1 MFAECFGNLAATR
14 IMDADKCNPWFIY
27 FRIFGFMH
35 ILSSDPLQ
43 DFYDLIGFENL
54 AIRNNFSVYNQR
66 RGSHHTVSSNLCEI
80 SHMIDCR
87 IHTQLFECSFCCSFK
102 LITFRTAAS

>member
-35 ILSSDPLQ
+35 ILSSVPLL
-43 DFYDLIGFENL
+43 DFYDLIEFENL
-54 AIRNNFSVYNQR
+54 SIRK
-66 RGSHHTVSSNLCEI
+66 NL
-80 SHMIDCR
+80 
-87 IHTQLFECSFCCSFK
+87 
-102 LITFRTAAS
+102 